1 MNWREGASY
10 VRLLLV
16 YCQVNCAVS
25 VWQGGFPHYGE
36 VKNDFLMLKGSVM
49 GPKRRIITLR
59 KSLLVNFSRKNRE
72 EIELK
77 FVDTSSKFGHGRFQT
92 PKEKSQFMGKLKKDF
107 DRERKTAETD

>member
-1 MNWREGASY
+1 
-10 VRLLLV
+10 
-16 YCQVNCAVS
+16 VNCAVS